1 MCFMILIAGVAYGNL
16 GSKPNQAQAPS
27 PQMLR
32 SLDRCALIGKLLCG
46 GRRTRILLHLHMQ
59 REKTALEPS
68 WSAIQLRVANTA
80 VSVVGYAEVEDQ
92 RHGYTMAHQLAARV
106 RCEEQLQ
113 GRIAHALAR
122 SSQDWYSKDQEKRI
136 ATRDAF
142 VKIATSRLAPGGQSL
157 LPELSEEE
165 IRKTLNL
172 AIQSRV

>member
-1 MCFMILIAGVAYGNL
+1 VCFMILIAGVAYGNL

-92 RHGYTMAHQLAARV
+92 RHGLRLPAAYLV
-106 RCEEQLQ
+106 V
-113 GRIAHALAR
+113 ALR
-122 SSQDWYSKDQEKRI
+122 ESCP
-136 ATRDAF
+136 TR
-142 VKIATSRLAPGGQSL
+142 TERGC
-157 LPELSEEE
+157 
-165 IRKTLNL
+165 R
-172 AIQSRV
+172 